1 MRRMGRIRHERL
13 MRPETNQKG
22 GNGISA
28 ERTERGRGCV
38 GNAADGTHKGR
49 VGNATDGTRCN
60 HEIWATCPN
69 LLTKTEKIQLV
80 NRILADI
87 GKANGRGLRDTLD
100 QTEGDHRKNNV
111 VLKGMRAF
119 EEVYEAKKHTAYIRT
134 KADWAPMK
142 ALLEKLSEKVAEN
155 GTYGTD
161 GTNGTGAGAMVVDD
175 RVRIDA
181 LRQFLEAVSQM
192 KNDWY
197 FKSAFTPMMLN
208 SKFNQIYSELL
219 NNSDHGR
226 RKAAF
231 DYL

>member
-1 MRRMGRIRHERL
+1 MNADEIY
-13 MRPETNQKG
+13 
-22 GNGISA
+22 
-28 ERTERGRGCV
+28 
-38 GNAADGTHKGR
+38 NAAY
-49 VGNATDGTRCN
+49 
-60 HEIWATCPN
+60 

-87 GKANGRGLRDTLD
+87 GKADGSGLRDTLN
-100 QTEGDHRKNNV
+100 QTEEDHRKNNV

-142 ALLEKLSEKVAEN
+142 ALLEKLSEKVAE
-155 GTYGTD
+155 TLPPID
-161 GTNGTGAGAMVVDD
+161 GKTQVVDD

>member
-1 MRRMGRIRHERL
+1 M
-13 MRPETNQKG
+13 N
-22 GNGISA
+22 
-28 ERTERGRGCV
+28 V
-38 GNAADGTHKGR
+38 D
-49 VGNATDGTRCN
+49 
-60 HEIWATCPN
+60 EIYNMAY

-87 GKANGRGLRDTLD
+87 GSASGRGLRDTLN
-100 QTEGDHRKNNV
+100 QTEEDHRKNNV

-119 EEVYEAKKHTAYIRT
+119 EEVYQAKKHTAYIST

-142 ALLEKLSEKVAEN
+142 ALLGKLSEKILETTPN
-155 GTYGTD
+155 
-161 GTNGTGAGAMVVDD
+161 NNAGPMIVDD
-175 RVRIDA
+175 RLRIDA
-181 LRQFLEAVSQM
+181 LKQFLEAVSQM

-219 NNSDHGR
+219 NDSDHAR

-231 DYL
+231 EYL

>member
-1 MRRMGRIRHERL
+1 MNVDEIY
-13 MRPETNQKG
+13 
-22 GNGISA
+22 
-28 ERTERGRGCV
+28 
-38 GNAADGTHKGR
+38 NAAY
-49 VGNATDGTRCN
+49 
-60 HEIWATCPN
+60 
-69 LLTKTEKIQLV
+69 LLTKTEKIRLV

-87 GKANGRGLRDTLD
+87 GKANGRGLRDTLN
-100 QTEGDHRKNNV
+100 QTEEDHRKNNV

-142 ALLEKLSEKVAEN
+142 ALLEKISEKVAE
-155 GTYGTD
+155 TLPPID
-161 GTNGTGAGAMVVDD
+161 GKTQVVDD

>member
-1 MRRMGRIRHERL
+1 MTIDE
-13 MRPETNQKG
+13 
-22 GNGISA
+22 IY
-28 ERTERGRGCV
+28 
-38 GNAADGTHKGR
+38 NAAY
-49 VGNATDGTRCN
+49 
-60 HEIWATCPN
+60 
-69 LLTKTEKIQLV
+69 LLTKKEKLQLV
-80 NRILADI
+80 NRILGSI
-87 GKANGRGLRDTLD
+87 GEAGKLRDTLN
-100 QTEGDHRKNNV
+100 QTEEDHRKNNV

-142 ALLEKLSEKVAEN
+142 ALLEKISEKVAE
-155 GTYGTD
+155 TLPPID
-161 GTNGTGAGAMVVDD
+161 GKPQVVDD

-231 DYL
+231 DCL

>member
-1 MRRMGRIRHERL
+1 MTIDE
-13 MRPETNQKG
+13 
-22 GNGISA
+22 IY
-28 ERTERGRGCV
+28 
-38 GNAADGTHKGR
+38 NAAF
-49 VGNATDGTRCN
+49 
-60 HEIWATCPN
+60 
-69 LLTKTEKIQLV
+69 LLGKTEKIKLV

-87 GKANGRGLRDTLD
+87 GKTANGRGLRDTLD
-100 QTEGDHRKNNV
+100 QTEEDHRKNNV

-119 EEVYEAKKHTAYIRT
+119 EEVYQAKKHTAYIST

-142 ALLEKLSEKVAEN
+142 ALLGKLSEKIVEN
-155 GTYGTD
+155 GTYRTD
-161 GTNGTGAGAMVVDD
+161 GTDESGNLVVDD

-181 LRQFLEAVSQM
+181 LKQFLEAVSQM

-219 NNSDHGR
+219 NDSDHAR

>member
-1 MRRMGRIRHERL
+1 MNVDEIY
-13 MRPETNQKG
+13 
-22 GNGISA
+22 
-28 ERTERGRGCV
+28 
-38 GNAADGTHKGR
+38 NAAY
-49 VGNATDGTRCN
+49 
-60 HEIWATCPN
+60 

-87 GKANGRGLRDTLD
+87 GSASGRGLRDTLN
-100 QTEGDHRKNNV
+100 QTEEDHRKNNV

-119 EEVYEAKKHTAYIRT
+119 EEVYQAKKHTAYIST

-142 ALLEKLSEKVAEN
+142 ALLGKLSEKILETTPN
-155 GTYGTD
+155 
-161 GTNGTGAGAMVVDD
+161 NNAGPMIVDD
-175 RVRIDA
+175 RLRIDA
-181 LRQFLEAVSQM
+181 LKQFLEAVSQM

-219 NNSDHGR
+219 NDSDHAR

-231 DYL
+231 EYL

>member
-1 MRRMGRIRHERL
+1 MNVDEIY
-13 MRPETNQKG
+13 
-22 GNGISA
+22 
-28 ERTERGRGCV
+28 
-38 GNAADGTHKGR
+38 NAAY
-49 VGNATDGTRCN
+49 
-60 HEIWATCPN
+60 

-87 GKANGRGLRDTLD
+87 GSANGRGLRDTLD

-119 EEVYEAKKHTAYIRT
+119 EEVYQAKKHTAYIST

-142 ALLEKLSEKVAEN
+142 ALLGKLNEKILETTPN
-155 GTYGTD
+155 
-161 GTNGTGAGAMVVDD
+161 NNAGPMIVDD
-175 RVRIDA
+175 RLRIDA
-181 LRQFLEAVSQM
+181 LKQFLEAVSQM

-219 NNSDHGR
+219 NDSDHAR

-231 DYL
+231 EYL

>member
-1 MRRMGRIRHERL
+1 MNVDEIY
-13 MRPETNQKG
+13 
-22 GNGISA
+22 
-28 ERTERGRGCV
+28 
-38 GNAADGTHKGR
+38 NAAY
-49 VGNATDGTRCN
+49 
-60 HEIWATCPN
+60 

-87 GKANGRGLRDTLD
+87 GSANGRGLRDTLD

-142 ALLEKLSEKVAEN
+142 ALLEKISEKVAE
-155 GTYGTD
+155 TLPPID
-161 GTNGTGAGAMVVDD
+161 GKTQVVDD

-231 DYL
+231 DCL

>member
-1 MRRMGRIRHERL
+1 MTIDE
-13 MRPETNQKG
+13 
-22 GNGISA
+22 IY
-28 ERTERGRGCV
+28 
-38 GNAADGTHKGR
+38 NAAY
-49 VGNATDGTRCN
+49 
-60 HEIWATCPN
+60 
-69 LLTKTEKIQLV
+69 LLTKTEKIRLV

-87 GKANGRGLRDTLD
+87 GKANGRGLHDTLG
-100 QTEGDHRKNNV
+100 QEATEENHRKNNV
-111 VLKGMRAF
+111 VLKGLRAF

-142 ALLEKLSEKVAEN
+142 ALLEKISEKVMEKMADN

-161 GTNGTGAGAMVVDD
+161 RTNGTGPGALVMDD

-181 LRQFLEAVSQM
+181 LKQFLEAVSQM

-231 DYL
+231 DCL

>member
-1 MRRMGRIRHERL
+1 MNVDEIY
-13 MRPETNQKG
+13 
-22 GNGISA
+22 
-28 ERTERGRGCV
+28 
-38 GNAADGTHKGR
+38 NAAY
-49 VGNATDGTRCN
+49 
-60 HEIWATCPN
+60 
-69 LLTKTEKIQLV
+69 LLTKTEKIRLV

-87 GKANGRGLRDTLD
+87 GKANGRGLHDSLG
-100 QTEGDHRKNNV
+100 QEATEENHRKNNV

-142 ALLEKLSEKVAEN
+142 ALLEKISEKVAE
-155 GTYGTD
+155 TLPPID
-161 GTNGTGAGAMVVDD
+161 GKPQVVDD

-219 NNSDHGR
+219 NNSDHAR
-226 RKAAF
+226 QQAAF

>member
-1 MRRMGRIRHERL
+1 MNVDEIY
-13 MRPETNQKG
+13 
-22 GNGISA
+22 
-28 ERTERGRGCV
+28 
-38 GNAADGTHKGR
+38 NAAY
-49 VGNATDGTRCN
+49 
-60 HEIWATCPN
+60 
-69 LLTKTEKIQLV
+69 LLTKKEKIQLV

-87 GKANGRGLRDTLD
+87 GSASGRGLRDTLD

-161 GTNGTGAGAMVVDD
+161 GTNGTGAGSMVVDD

>member
-1 MRRMGRIRHERL
+1 MNVDEIY
-13 MRPETNQKG
+13 
-22 GNGISA
+22 
-28 ERTERGRGCV
+28 
-38 GNAADGTHKGR
+38 NAAY
-49 VGNATDGTRCN
+49 
-60 HEIWATCPN
+60 

-87 GKANGRGLRDTLD
+87 GSASGRGLRDTLN
-100 QTEGDHRKNNV
+100 QTEEDHRKNNV

-142 ALLEKLSEKVAEN
+142 ALLEKISEKVAE
-155 GTYGTD
+155 TLPPID
-161 GTNGTGAGAMVVDD
+161 GKTQVVDD

-231 DYL
+231 DCL